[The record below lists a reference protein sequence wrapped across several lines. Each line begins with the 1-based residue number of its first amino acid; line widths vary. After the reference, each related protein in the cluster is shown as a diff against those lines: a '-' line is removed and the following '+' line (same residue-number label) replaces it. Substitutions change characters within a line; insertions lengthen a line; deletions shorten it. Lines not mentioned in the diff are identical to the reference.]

1 MPHRVLF
8 FYGKGKKTAID
19 TWKSFPE
26 ATSTFFSLGNTPP
39 VVDDSC
45 MATLECFVVLLY
57 DRKSAQTTV
66 NGARKQL
73 FVKKGRQF
81 DAIPPTRAALLEHSK
96 RAVLQ
101 AGYIWGQALIPCPT
115 MPNPQDWGWTL
126 DGGLWRPYWTTPPDV
141 MGYCQELVRCGCKK
155 GCRRQCSCVRESL
168 CCTALCKCP
177 DECDNR

>member
-1 MPHRVLF
+1 M
-8 FYGKGKKTAID
+8 D

-26 ATSTFFSLGNTPP
+26 VTSAFLSLENTPLL
-39 VVDDSC
+39 VNDSC
-45 MATLECFVVLLY
+45 MATLERFVVFLY
-57 DRKSAQTTV
+57 DRTSAQTAV

-81 DAIPPTRAALLEHSK
+81 DAIPPTRATLLEHSR
-96 RAVLQ
+96 RAVLPG
-101 AGYIWGQALIPCPT
+101 AYIWGQALIPSPT

-126 DGGLWRPYWTTPPDV
+126 YGGLWRLYWTTLPDV
-141 MGYCQELVRCGCKK
+141 MGSCRELVRSGCKK
-155 GCRRQCSCVRESL
+155 GCRRQCSCVKASL